1 MNKLL
6 SRKFF
11 KQNWQL
17 LCFNSITVILFVLF
31 YGHFGDVM
39 VDSFREAYIP
49 SQVINGQ
56 VLYKNIFTI
65 YTPFAYLFNALIFK
79 ILGVNLQA
87 LYFVGIIVTIAILNF
102 VFAIANK
109 FMNKTYSLSIIFFLI
124 AVSVLSPNVFNFIFP
139 YSYGMLYGLLFILIS
154 IYFALKDKF
163 QLAYLMYSFAICS
176 KYEFIFVLPL
186 LLYLTRKKDL
196 LKNLIS
202 LMLPILLTFIP
213 IIVMGGDFKNI
224 LTSFQIVLSMS
235 TTKTL
240 YWFYSVMG
248 LVFRW
253 QLIPIYIVNLLKVII
268 PLGFMYYFRS
278 WWLIILTTV
287 YFAFIANPEI
297 IIYAFPLILLTVLF
311 QFHKLS
317 NEKLFFILASLLV
330 SIKLFFAI
338 TLMSYGVFF
347 VPFVMISFFILI
359 PNRYKKALFIIT
371 LICAFVFGV
380 KNSISLIN
388 KNTKIQTERGI
399 VYAKSADSINDVIT
413 YIQKNTKVT
422 DKVLVYPECLAIN
435 FLTNRETDNKFYS
448 LIPLYV
454 ETFGEELII
463 KRIELTKPKYI
474 IINNYD
480 TGDYY
485 YSYFGQD
492 YAVEIYD
499 YILKNYLLQ
508 KEVGNGMLF
517 MIYKRKE

>member
-176 KYEFIFVLPL
+176 KYEFIVVLP
-186 LLYLTRKKDL
+186 
-196 LKNLIS
+196 
-202 LMLPILLTFIP
+202 
-213 IIVMGGDFKNI
+213 
-224 LTSFQIVLSMS
+224 
-235 TTKTL
+235 
-240 YWFYSVMG
+240 
-248 LVFRW
+248 
-253 QLIPIYIVNLLKVII
+253 
-268 PLGFMYYFRS
+268 
-278 WWLIILTTV
+278 
-287 YFAFIANPEI
+287 
-297 IIYAFPLILLTVLF
+297 
-311 QFHKLS
+311 
-317 NEKLFFILASLLV
+317 
-330 SIKLFFAI
+330 
-338 TLMSYGVFF
+338 
-347 VPFVMISFFILI
+347 
-359 PNRYKKALFIIT
+359 
-371 LICAFVFGV
+371 
-380 KNSISLIN
+380 
-388 KNTKIQTERGI
+388 
-399 VYAKSADSINDVIT
+399 
-413 YIQKNTKVT
+413 
-422 DKVLVYPECLAIN
+422 
-435 FLTNRETDNKFYS
+435 
-448 LIPLYV
+448 
-454 ETFGEELII
+454 
-463 KRIELTKPKYI
+463 
-474 IINNYD
+474 
-480 TGDYY
+480 
-485 YSYFGQD
+485 
-492 YAVEIYD
+492 
-499 YILKNYLLQ
+499 
-508 KEVGNGMLF
+508 
-517 MIYKRKE
+517 